1 MAKGLDY
8 SFGRPDLDAVKE
20 QGYSFVAR
28 YLAVDGGSKLITKT
42 EADQIRAHGL
52 GLVLVYEQYAGRAK
66 EGRAAGAADGQ
77 TALTQARSVGFPDTG
92 PVYFAVDYETTGAD
106 QAVIDEYLRGAA
118 DSIGAKRVGVYGSYA
133 VVERCFTNGSA
144 RFFWQT
150 YAWSAGKVS
159 THAHLLQYSNG
170 QTVGGA
176 SVDLNESKQAD
187 FGAWGIPAPVPT
199 PAPMPAPMVQP
210 AAKLSVAQQWAI
222 DQGIMTPPVDWN
234 GQVDYN
240 ILAWAL
246 MKARGKI

>member
-8 SFGRPDLDAVKE
+8 SFGRPNLDTVKQ

-66 EGRAAGAADGQ
+66 EGRAAGKTDGQ
-77 TALTQARSVGFPDTG
+77 TALTQARSVGFPDTR
-92 PVYFAVDYETTGAD
+92 PVYFAVDYETTEAD
-106 QAVIDEYLRGAA
+106 QAAINEYLRGAA
-118 DSIGAKRVGVYGSYA
+118 DSIGANRVGVYGSYA

-159 THAHLLQYSNG
+159 TRTHILQYSNG

-187 FGAWGIPAPVPT
+187 FGAWGVPAPVPT
-199 PAPMPAPMVQP
+199 PTLVPAPAVQP

-222 DQGIMTPPVDWN
+222 DQGIMSPPVDWD